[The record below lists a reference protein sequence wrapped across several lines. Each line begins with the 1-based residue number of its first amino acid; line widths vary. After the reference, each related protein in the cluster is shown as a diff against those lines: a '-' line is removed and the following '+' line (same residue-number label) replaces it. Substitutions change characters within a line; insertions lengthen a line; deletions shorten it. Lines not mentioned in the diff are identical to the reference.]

1 MRQEQVSLND
11 SFEDYEKELKGKK
24 KDDKK
29 KKKKGDKEP
38 KKQSPT
44 PQSEKLVLDPVELMP
59 NIKIGQKERRQLRHI
74 RNNNQESS
82 SGEEENG
89 SLADRGRNL

>member
-11 SFEDYEKELKGKK
+11 SFEDDEKELKGKK
-24 KDDKK
+24 KDEK
-29 KKKKGDKEP
+29 KKKKGEKEP
-38 KKQSPT
+38 KKQSST

-59 NIKIGQKERRQLRHI
+59 NIKIGQKERRQVRKI
-74 RNNNQESS
+74 RNNNQGSS

-89 SLADRGRNL
+89 SVADHGRNL

>member
-11 SFEDYEKELKGKK
+11 SFEDDEKELKGKK
-24 KDDKK
+24 KDDK

-59 NIKIGQKERRQLRHI
+59 NIKIG
-74 RNNNQESS
+74 
-82 SGEEENG
+82 
-89 SLADRGRNL
+89 

>member
-11 SFEDYEKELKGKK
+11 SFEDDEKELKGKK

-29 KKKKGDKEP
+29 KKKSDKEP

-59 NIKIGQKERRQLRHI
+59 NIKIG
-74 RNNNQESS
+74 
-82 SGEEENG
+82 
-89 SLADRGRNL
+89 

>member
-11 SFEDYEKELKGKK
+11 SFEDDEKELKGKK

-59 NIKIGQKERRQLRHI
+59 NIKIG
-74 RNNNQESS
+74 
-82 SGEEENG
+82 
-89 SLADRGRNL
+89 

>member
-11 SFEDYEKELKGKK
+11 SFEDDEKELKGKK

-38 KKQSPT
+38 KKQSLT

-59 NIKIGQKERRQLRHI
+59 NIKIG
-74 RNNNQESS
+74 
-82 SGEEENG
+82 
-89 SLADRGRNL
+89 